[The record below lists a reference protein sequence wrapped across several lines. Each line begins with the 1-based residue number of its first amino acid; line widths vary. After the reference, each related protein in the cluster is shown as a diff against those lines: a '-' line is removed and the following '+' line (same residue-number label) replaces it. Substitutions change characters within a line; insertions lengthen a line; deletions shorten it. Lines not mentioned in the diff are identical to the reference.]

1 MSWIFCSSGIR
12 YEQMKLELH
21 LQIFLAVWISLAY
34 IPRQVSTVNCPGS
47 PNSLSQLCLV
57 PSIGPSGGGTT
68 IVVTGLE
75 NSDGQPWGLSCLLV
89 QSWSC
94 FFVLG
99 AHSFSSQGIVTSA
112 DCVAGQIRCPVPQVS
127 QPNDYIFY
135 VAATST
141 TKGKTSTKIY
151 PASGSLPQYSY
162 FGIFAVN
169 LKGL

>member
-1 MSWIFCSSGIR
+1 MKLRLDVRILLSVWIFLS
-12 YEQMKLELH
+12 
-21 LQIFLAVWISLAY
+21 Y
-34 IPRQVSTVNCPGS
+34 ILRQVSTVNCPGS

-68 IVVTGLE
+68 LVVTGFE
-75 NSDGQPWGLSCLLV
+75 NSDSQPWGLSCLLV

-112 DCVAGQIRCPVPQVS
+112 DCIAGQIRCPVPQVS

-135 VAATST
+135 IAATST
-141 TKGKTSTKIY
+141 TSGKTSTKIY
-151 PASGSLPQYSY
+151 PASESLPQYSY
-162 FGIFAVN
+162 FGIFC
-169 LKGL
+169 